1 MSTHGS
7 PGDRD
12 RRRYLWAKD
21 DPLGMEH
28 AEIEIGTDG
37 LAATSTAFGA
47 LPLAYRL
54 DLDLRVGA
62 DWITRRLALTASGDG
77 WARSLVLQRADDAW
91 TGALS
96 GPGTVPPAVIASA
109 PPDAVD
115 PGDIP
120 ADVLDVDVQHSPLT
134 NLMPIRRL
142 GLDHPGAAGSFVM
155 AWISVPS
162 LAITL
167 DDQHYTLLGVEDGDT
182 CARFENG
189 AGFFVAVIRCDADG
203 IVLDYPGIARRLP

>member
-1 MSTHGS
+1 MT
-7 PGDRD
+7 P
-12 RRRYLWAKD
+12 RRYLWMKD
-21 DPLGMEH
+21 DPVGMED
-28 AEIEIGTDG
+28 AEIEIGADG
-37 LAATSTAFGA
+37 LAATSTALGTI
-47 LPLAYRL
+47 PLAYRL
-54 DLDLRVGA
+54 DLELRVDA

-77 WARSLVLQRADDAW
+77 WARRLVVERDGSW
-91 TGALS
+91 TGAIADH
-96 GPGTVPPAVIASA
+96 GVVPPAVVATA

-120 ADVLDVDVQHSPLT
+120 RDVLDVDVQYSPLT

-142 GLDHPGAAGSFVM
+142 GLDRRGATGSFVM

-167 DDQHYTLLGVEDGDT
+167 DDQRYTLLGVDDGDH

-189 AGFFVAVIRCDADG
+189 DGFFIAVIRCDADG
-203 IVLDYPGIARRLP
+203 IVLDYPGIARRLH